1 MPRPV
6 YTGNRDGAVVSGF
19 FIAPM
24 TSVLRTI
31 VRARDVAARKE
42 SGLSLTQG
50 ERLREGSAPSDKQ
63 GNRLDEG

>member
-1 MPRPV
+1 MS
-6 YTGNRDGAVVSGF
+6 T
-19 FIAPM
+19 
-24 TSVLRTI
+24 VLRTI

-63 GNRLDEG
+63 GIRSDIGTVRDSIAP